1 MGRPRVELVEDALQ
15 GADARRQWVAIIGYR
30 ASQLSREGELFF
42 VGKVKVR
49 HGAAARPDE
58 PAGAMRAGD

>member
-1 MGRPRVELVEDALQ
+1 LQ
-15 GADARRQWVAIIGYR
+15 GADARRQWVAIIGDR